1 MNADT
6 DSLAY
11 NPNDES
17 TRRDP
22 FALYE
27 LLQEHD
33 PVHWSPALK
42 SWILTR
48 YDDVRQVCMGQG
60 VSSDRLRPFYDSL
73 KDERRDIL
81 SGVMRYLNHWLVF
94 KAPPEHTRLRR
105 LLNTVIS
112 PATVAEMGPAIAS
125 AFDHVMQSLDPRR
138 EIDFMK
144 DVAELFPAFVIL
156 DMLGVPRED
165 FRAIKAWSDDLRL
178 FIGTAQAEGDK
189 YRRARDGAD
198 RMSAYFREIIAQRR
212 SQPGQDAISRMVAA
226 RDEGGMLSEDELV
239 GCCMLFLFGGH
250 ETTTN
255 LLGSAI
261 VALLKHPDQLERLH
275 AQPALIDSA
284 VEEFLRYDGPS
295 NSIAR
300 VVAQDHE
307 IAGKTLRAGERVFAM
322 INAANR
328 DPRQFTDPHRL
339 DLGRTPNRHLTF
351 GFGIH
356 FCLGA
361 PLARLE
367 AKVCLGQMAARFP
380 GMRSGSQP
388 PEWIDALI
396 MRGPKR
402 LPLVLA

>member
-6 DSLAY
+6 ASPVY

-22 FALYE
+22 FALYAQ
-27 LLQEHD
+27 LQDHD

-60 VSSDRLRPFYDSL
+60 VSSDRLRPFYEAL

-125 AFDHVMQSLDPRR
+125 AFDHVMQLLDPRR

-261 VALLKHPDQLERLH
+261 VALLKHPDQLQRLH

-367 AKVCLGQMAARFP
+367 AKVCLGQLAARFP